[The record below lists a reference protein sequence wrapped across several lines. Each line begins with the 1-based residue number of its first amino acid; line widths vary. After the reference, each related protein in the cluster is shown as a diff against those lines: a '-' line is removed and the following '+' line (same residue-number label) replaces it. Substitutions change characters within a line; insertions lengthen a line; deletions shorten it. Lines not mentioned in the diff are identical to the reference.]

1 MNILNVSHCI
11 FDPFDPIKSVFVQ
24 LPLLLSFIN
33 RRVFIFRDHMN
44 SIYGNNPGGRDC
56 RSLGNQCHVEG
67 LNTESGFSVPCTL
80 INEKTVF
87 ISNFIDTDF
96 YNGCQVTLYNLSGG
110 IGQTTV
116 SAITN
121 SVSTDGTNTY
131 ITFFRPL
138 TNHTSGI
145 ISLNT
150 DFQSHSEG
158 QNTTASAQNSHAG
171 GNGAIADLPGKFA
184 RGDTFFNQPGDGQYS
199 FTAVSGVTEDDTPT
213 VLMVS
218 NKNLKIRLNMGYMFV
233 MMIGA
238 RNIDGSQH
246 ALFMRYGIIHNEDGT
261 VSLDG
266 SIATLG
272 SDLNSP
278 SWGLGITADTINNAL
293 AITVTGANDTTIHWK
308 ARVDCIEIG

>member
-1 MNILNVSHCI
+1 MNILNLTKSI
-11 FDPFDPIKSVFVQ
+11 FDPFSSIISEPVIE
-24 LPLLLSFIN
+24 PLLFNFIN
-33 RRVFIFRDHMN
+33 HKNFIFRKHMN
-44 SIYGNNPGGRDC
+44 LVYGNNPGGKDC

-67 LNTESGFSVPCTL
+67 LNTESGFSIPCTL

-87 ISNFIDTDF
+87 IPNFIDPDF
-96 YNGCQVTLYNLSGG
+96 YNGCQITLYNLRGG
-110 IGQTTV
+110 TGVTTV

-131 ITFFRPL
+131 ITFSRPL
-138 TNHTSGI
+138 TNHINGI

-158 QNTTASAQNSHAG
+158 QNTTASGQNSHAG
-171 GNGAIADLPGKFA
+171 GNGAVADLPGKFA
-184 RGDTFFNQPGDGQYS
+184 RGDGFFNQPGDGQYS
-199 FTAVSGVTEDDTPT
+199 FTAASGVTEDDTPT

-218 NKNLKIRLNMGYMFV
+218 NKNLKIRLNMGYMFI
-233 MMIGA
+233 MMVGA

-246 ALFMRYGIIHNEDGT
+246 ALFMRYGIIHNENGT

-272 SDLNSP
+272 SDLNTP
-278 SWGLGITADTINNAL
+278 SWGLAITADTINNSL

-308 ARVDCIEIG
+308 ARVDCLEIG